1 MPDKRQFTRVP
12 LSVKGNLTHN
22 NQHIDVVISDVS
34 LQGIKLCTTED
45 ALNKLSLD
53 KSLPQTVAFRS
64 NEDSPVISLRIEQ
77 RYACIDNAHATVS
90 LGCKFAQFDVDSI
103 SMLRRLILL
112 NSHDDYLPEE
122 ELNAFINAIYSSAS
136 NASDN

>member
-12 LSVKGNLTHN
+12 LSVTGNLTHN

-34 LQGIKLCTTED
+34 LQGIKLCITES
-45 ALNKLSLD
+45 ALNKLALD
-53 KSLPQTVAFRS
+53 DTLPHTVAFRI
-64 NEDSPVISLRIEQ
+64 NEDSPIIRLRIEQ
-77 RYACIDNAHATVS
+77 RYSHLDNEHAIIS

-112 NSHDDYLPEE
+112 NSHDDYAPEK
-122 ELNAFINAIYSSAS
+122 ELNTFINSVYSSAS